1 MFSKEESRK
10 LREAFWIAFGK
21 SYPRK
26 WILYKT
32 GKKGLDFKFHFNLK
46 SAMVSLDVTGNLEQR
61 IEIWEKLNSLKSI
74 LLADYLPNAIFDDYY
89 LLENQKEI
97 SRIYVERQNVSIHN
111 KNTWQETMIFLQDT
125 MISLEDFFLT
135 YEDILK

>member
-1 MFSKEESRK
+1 
-10 LREAFWIAFGK
+10 
-21 SYPRK
+21 
-26 WILYKT
+26 
-32 GKKGLDFKFHFNLK
+32 
-46 SAMVSLDVTGNLEQR
+46 MVSLDVTGNLEQR

-125 MISLEDFFLT
+125 MISFEDFFLT